1 MKKKFS
7 TYKNRSSRALLVM
20 LAGLFILASC
30 TKKDVSTPTASGP
43 PTIERIRLTDPST
56 KDSSLTQTTLGS
68 TIAIVGT
75 NLATAQ
81 KVLFNGY
88 SLNVNPVY
96 ATDNILVITVHDSV
110 PTIAT
115 NPNVKDELT
124 VITAGGQVTYKFK
137 ILPPRP
143 EVSRIGN
150 EYAKPG
156 ETVTLYGRYFYF
168 VDTVKFG
175 AVNVTSGITTTGTTL
190 SVTVPAGVDLS
201 TADVIVRSKS
211 GISVA
216 NRNTKFYNAARS
228 GTLVNWDD
236 KTPGGNFVNFGW
248 GLDASKKVGTNLGF
262 TSVSENYAVID
273 QNVPANYGWNND
285 KVINMN
291 SYEATINNGSI
302 WPVSATNFAAS
313 TALSS
318 LDLKFEI
325 SSLFPVGNLQAQVW
339 QADFANT
346 ISLKDFVMSA
356 DGKWYTVTINLGNMV
371 KGSSKLGT
379 YGELIKQN
387 ELRLLFQNPT
397 TADIPAKFA
406 VDNIRIVN
414 NVRS

>member
-1 MKKKFS
+1 MKKIFFR
-7 TYKNRSSRALLVM
+7 YKNTSSQALLFI

-43 PTIERIRLTDPST
+43 PTIERVRLTDPTT

-88 SLNVNPVY
+88 ALNVNPVY

-110 PTIAT
+110 PTVAT

-124 VITAGGQVTYKFK
+124 VITAGGQATYKFK

-143 EVSRIGN
+143 EVNRIGN
-150 EYAKPG
+150 EFAKPG

-175 AVNVTSGITTTGTTL
+175 TVNVTSGITTNGTSL
-190 SVTVPAGVDLS
+190 SVTVPAGVNLS
-201 TADVIVRSKS
+201 AVDVTVRSKS

-228 GTLVNWDD
+228 GTLINWDD
-236 KTPGGNFVNFGW
+236 KTPGGNIVNFGW
-248 GLDASKKVGTNLGF
+248 GLDAAKKVGSSLGF
-262 TSVSENYAVID
+262 TPISGNYAVID
-273 QNVPANYGWNND
+273 QNVPGNYGWNND

-291 SYEATINNGSI
+291 SYDPSINNGSI
-302 WPVSATNFAAS
+302 WPVSSTNFAANTS
-313 TALSS
+313 LSS
-318 LDLKFEI
+318 LDLKFEV
-325 SSLFPVGNLQAQVW
+325 SSLFPVGSIQAQVW

-346 ISLKDFVMSA
+346 VDLKDFVMSA

-371 KGSSKLGT
+371 KGSTKLAT
-379 YGELIKQN
+379 YGELSKTN
-387 ELRLLFQNPT
+387 ELRVLFQNPT

-406 VDNIRIVN
+406 IDNIRIVN
-414 NVRS
+414 NVR